1 MTDEN
6 LNEVSQRIDKLTAE
20 INAAAEAYYVN
31 DAPVMSDSAYDS
43 LLRELMALEEAYPQF
58 KKSDSP
64 TQRVGGEASSTFG
77 EVTHATKMYSL
88 DNAMDFDELDEWM
101 KKVEEEVGR
110 FPELC
115 LELKIDGLSIAL
127 TYEDG
132 KLIRGATRGDGT
144 IGEDVTANVRF
155 INDVPEELTLAGL
168 SRLST
173 NMAAIN
179 STGRTNMAA
188 IDDAEQTSSST
199 NMATINSEGQTNM
212 AAIDDAG
219 QTSSSTNMA
228 AIDYAGQTS
237 SSTNMAA
244 INSEGQ
250 TNMAA
255 INSAGRTIMAAM
267 AAIELRGETY
277 MPKAAFEA
285 LNAKAEEINDEIERG
300 VRKQKKEKIFAN
312 PRNAA
317 AGSLRQKDPLVT
329 RERNLKT
336 YMYSIANQDD
346 VKVQTQFE
354 LLEWLK
360 VCGFNVNPHVKL
372 AKSVKEV
379 HDFCEDCLKKR
390 ESFECDIDGVVVK
403 VNSFA
408 LQNELGFTS
417 RAPKWAIAY
426 KFPPEEKTTILKDIT
441 VQVGRTG
448 VLTPV
453 AELEP
458 VSIAGSIVSRATLHN
473 EDEVL
478 RKDVRIGDTVIVH
491 KAGDVIPEVVGPI
504 LSLRPEGAK
513 KWKMAEKCPACGATI
528 VRTPGEA
535 AHRCISLECPAQR
548 KEKLKFWASREAMD
562 IDCLGAEVI
571 SSLADSGRVS
581 DFADFYTLA
590 PNEIS
595 EIETSRVDGEG
606 KHVVVG
612 MKNAEKIHAAI
623 KKSKSNGL
631 ERVINALGIPGIGKN
646 LARDLSHNFPTIKE
660 LSEADCETLTGI
672 DGVGDILAREIVTFF
687 KTESNRKV
695 LERLQNLGVDMSSK
709 TQMSFGSAPLKGM
722 TFVIT
727 GTLVETG
734 LSRDEAGDKL
744 RALGAKVTNSVS
756 KNTSFVV
763 VGQNAGSKEKKAQD
777 LGVPTIDEAELSYI
791 LENKCAPRA

>member
-64 TQRVGGEASSTFG
+64 TQRVGGEASATFG

-188 IDDAEQTSSST
+188 I
-199 NMATINSEGQTNM
+199 
-212 AAIDDAG
+212 
-219 QTSSSTNMA
+219 
-228 AIDYAGQTS
+228 
-237 SSTNMAA
+237 
-244 INSEGQ
+244 NSEGQ

-255 INSAGRTIMAAM
+255 INSAGRTTMAAM

-453 AELEP
+453 AELKP

-612 MKNAEKIHAAI
+612 MKNAEKIHTAI
-623 KKSKSNGL
+623 EKSKSNGL

-687 KTESNRKV
+687 KTDSNRKV

-727 GTLVETG
+727 GTLVETR

-791 LENKCAPRA
+791 LENECAPRA

>member
-64 TQRVGGEASSTFG
+64 TQRVGGEASATFG

-188 IDDAEQTSSST
+188 I
-199 NMATINSEGQTNM
+199 
-212 AAIDDAG
+212 
-219 QTSSSTNMA
+219 
-228 AIDYAGQTS
+228 
-237 SSTNMAA
+237 
-244 INSEGQ
+244 NSEGQ

-255 INSAGRTIMAAM
+255 INSAGRTTMAAM

-317 AGSLRQKDPLVT
+317 AGSLRQKDPLIT

-336 YMYSIANQDD
+336 YLYSIANQDD

-612 MKNAEKIHAAI
+612 MKNAGKIHTAI
-623 KKSKSNGL
+623 EKSKSNGL

-687 KTESNRKV
+687 KTDSNRKV

-722 TFVIT
+722 TFIIT

-791 LENKCAPRA
+791 LENECAPRA

>member
-31 DAPVMSDSAYDS
+31 DAPVMSDSTYDS

-58 KKSDSP
+58 KKSYSP
-64 TQRVGGEASSTFG
+64 TQRVGGEASATFG

-127 TYEDG
+127 TYEAG

-144 IGEDVTANVRF
+144 TGEDVTANVRF

-168 SRLST
+168 AQLSPI
-173 NMAAIN
+173 MAAIN
-179 STGRTNMAA
+179 SEKRTFMAA
-188 IDDAEQTSSST
+188 ID
-199 NMATINSEGQTNM
+199 N
-212 AAIDDAG
+212 AG
-219 QTSSSTNMA
+219 QTSSPPFMA
-228 AIDYAGQTS
+228 AINS
-237 SSTNMAA
+237 NERTNMAA
-244 INSEGQ
+244 INSEKR
-250 TNMAA
+250 TN
-255 INSAGRTIMAAM
+255 M

-277 MPKAAFEA
+277 MPKVAFEA

-346 VKVQTQFE
+346 VKVNTQFE

-504 LSLRPEGAK
+504 LSLRPEGAV

-528 VRTPGEA
+528 VRTPGES

-595 EIETSRVDGEG
+595 EIETSRVDGDG

-623 KKSKSNGL
+623 EKSKSNGL

-646 LARDLSHNFPTIKE
+646 LARDLSYNFPTIKE
-660 LSEADCETLTGI
+660 LSEADYETLTGI
-672 DGVGDILAREIVTFF
+672 DGVGDILAHEIVTFF
-687 KTESNRKV
+687 RTDSNRKV
-695 LERLQNLGVDMSSK
+695 LERLQNLGVDMNSK
-709 TQMSFGSAPLKGM
+709 TQMSFASAPLKGM

-763 VGQNAGSKEKKAQD
+763 VGQNAGSKEKKAHD
-777 LGVPTIDEAELSYI
+777 LGVSTIDEAELSYV
-791 LENKCAPRA
+791 LDNECAPRA